1 MSSVLSRF
9 DPAKV
14 PLWLISFLSL
24 FFPVYF
30 VLTEVTDA
38 MRPKIV
44 RKQYETFRRQ
54 TVAAVLVYAPSLIG
68 MLVLINTSAE
78 WIYDPNVILGNLDF
92 NLAMASVL
100 VSAFISLVLGVKVT
114 WTKTFK
120 AAFCHGTSED
130 EVEEA
135 YISKEERDEAVLR
148 YLV

>member
-30 VLTEVTDA
+30 VLGEVNDA
-38 MRPKIV
+38 LRPKIV

-54 TVAAVLVYAPSLIG
+54 TFAAVLVYVPSLLA
-68 MLVLINTSAE
+68 MLLLVNTSE
-78 WIYDPNVILGNLDF
+78 KWTYDPNVILGNLDF
-92 NLAMASVL
+92 DLAMASVL
-100 VSAFISLVLGVKVT
+100 VSAFISMVLCVKVT

-120 AAFCHGTSED
+120 AAFCHETAGD
-130 EVEEA
+130 EAEEV
-135 YISKEERDEAVLR
+135 YMSKAERDKTVLR
-148 YLV
+148 